1 MRAKRGSWSQ
11 AFLTETVETGDKY
24 RDVTTY
30 LKDVELFR
38 NESVHEFYRL
48 KALISLEQVNT
59 SVSKQKENLYEQNLS
74 ETSMA
79 RLNGWVL

>member
-1 MRAKRGSWSQ
+1 MCVPKGGRGP
-11 AFLTETVETGDKY
+11 ETVETGDKY
-24 RDVTTY
+24 RDVATY

-59 SVSKQKENLYEQNLS
+59 SVSKQKENLYEQKLS
-74 ETSMA
+74 ETSMV
-79 RLNGWVL
+79 RLNGRVL